1 MADMAD
7 ARAAGAIYDL
17 GYQPY
22 TGPRLGRW
30 FAVRTLISYSF
41 ATVFGVG
48 RADKAKSIP
57 TLIVALVYLP
67 ALVQVGV
74 ASATGIASLIQYST
88 YLEFTAFLI
97 ALFAA
102 AQAPELIVT
111 DKQQGVLSLYLSR
124 PLKATDYAAAK
135 LVALVLAMLVITLG
149 PQLLL
154 LTGRIFLGASPMSVL
169 KTEWTKL
176 FPIVGG
182 TVMTSVFVAS
192 IAMLLA
198 SFASR
203 RGYGTAS
210 VIVFFLLAPALVE
223 MFRSVTAG
231 ALKRYSVLAH
241 PVYLITGFANWL
253 FDIEARR
260 RSAVGRADLPG
271 QYYLYVMAG
280 VSIVCIAALLR
291 RYRRL
296 DA

>member
-1 MADMAD
+1 MSD

-17 GYQPY
+17 GYQSY
-22 TGPRLGRW
+22 TGPRFGRLY
-30 FAVRTLISYSF
+30 AIRTLIGYSF
-41 ATVFGVG
+41 ASAFGVG
-48 RADKAKSIP
+48 RGDKAKSIP
-57 TLIVALVYLP
+57 ALIVAIVYLP
-67 ALVQVGV
+67 ALVQIVV
-74 ASATGIASLIQYST
+74 ASTTGAAGLIQYVSF
-88 YLEFTAFLI
+88 LQFTAFLV

-135 LVALVLAMLVITLG
+135 LIALVLAMLVITLG

-154 LTGRIFLGASPMSVL
+154 LVGRIFLGTSPWATL

-182 TVMTSVFVAS
+182 TVMTSLFIAS

-203 RGYGTAS
+203 RGYGSAS

-231 ALKRYSVLAH
+231 SLRRYSVLAH
-241 PVYLITGFANWL
+241 PVYLIIGFADWL
-253 FDIEARR
+253 FEIEARR

-280 VSIVCIAALLR
+280 VSILCIGALLR

>member
-1 MADMAD
+1 MADAADAAD

-22 TGPRLGRW
+22 TGPRFGRW
-30 FAVRTLISYSF
+30 YAVRTLISYSF

-48 RADKAKSIP
+48 RGDKAKTIP

-74 ASATGIASLIQYST
+74 ASATGVAALIQYST

-154 LTGRIFLGASPMSVL
+154 LLGRIFLGDLVEGSEEMRQLQRPGGASDSGQHQEL
-169 KTEWTKL
+169 
-176 FPIVGG
+176 
-182 TVMTSVFVAS
+182 FVAQ
-192 IAMLLA
+192 LR
-198 SFASR
+198 FAQ
-203 RGYGTAS
+203 GAGHGQ
-210 VIVFFLLAPALVE
+210 ALE
-223 MFRSVTAG
+223 
-231 ALKRYSVLAH
+231 
-241 PVYLITGFANWL
+241 
-253 FDIEARR
+253 
-260 RSAVGRADLPG
+260 
-271 QYYLYVMAG
+271 
-280 VSIVCIAALLR
+280 
-291 RYRRL
+291 RRL
-296 DA
+296 LGIKLLD